1 MSDYTSQ
8 FAGAEIDARLAKV
21 PQLESGLS
29 EKQDTLQSGVNIKT
43 INQQSILGS
52 GNFDIQT
59 GPGDAVQY
67 TEQNLSESQKAQART
82 NIGAASLSDINNTEY
97 VTVTTLPTASAAT
110 VGPIYLVGPDANNN
124 YARWITQEENG
135 SYSWVPLGSTEIDLS
150 GYMRKVD
157 GVFLGAVVESNV
169 TIG

>member
-29 EKQDTLQSGVNIKT
+29 EKQDTLQSGVTIKT

-52 GNFDIQT
+52 GNLDIQT
-59 GPGDAVQY
+59 GAGDAVQY
-67 TEQNLSESQKAQART
+67 TEQNLTDAQKTQART
-82 NIGAASLSDINNTEY
+82 NIGAASMSDINNTEY
-97 VTVTTLPTASAAT
+97 VTVTTLPTASAST
-110 VGPIYLVGPDANNN
+110 VGPIYLVGPDASNN

-135 SYSWVPLGSTEIDLS
+135 SYSWVSLGSTEIDIS
-150 GYMRKVD
+150 GKADSDAVC
-157 GVFLGAVVESNV
+157 FLGDVIE
-169 TIG
+169 TI